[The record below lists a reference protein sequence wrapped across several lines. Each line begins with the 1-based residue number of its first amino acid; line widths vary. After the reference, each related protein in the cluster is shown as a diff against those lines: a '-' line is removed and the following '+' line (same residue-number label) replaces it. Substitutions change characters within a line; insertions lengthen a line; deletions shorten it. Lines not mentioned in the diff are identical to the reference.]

1 MAIDNFIPEVWAA
14 GVTTAFTKDQ
24 VVIPTLTT
32 TYSGDARKGNTVNI
46 IGATTPTIVD
56 YKAAGRTVDA
66 EALNDTTVALLIDQE
81 KAFSVYVDDVDAV
94 QAAGTFDA
102 WVASAGRALGE
113 DAEKA
118 VLAGMI
124 SGAGNNLNTGAGAVV
139 IDSGDKALAA
149 LRAIRTQLTKNKV
162 PAADRFVAV
171 NPAFADL
178 IVAGLG
184 TSVSGLGAEELRNG
198 MVGRVYGMTI
208 LETPLF
214 AEATK
219 PVAVGYHGATVAFV
233 SQIDK
238 VESLRATDRFA
249 DIVRGLNVYG
259 TKVVQ
264 APGVV
269 KYLGA

>member
-24 VVIPTLTT
+24 VVIPTLTA
-32 TYSGDARKGNTVNI
+32 TYSGDARKGNTVHI
-46 IGATTPTIVD
+46 IGATTPTITD
-56 YKAAGRTVDA
+56 YKTAGRTISA
-66 EALNDTTVALLIDQE
+66 EALADTEVTLLIDQE

-124 SGAGNNLNTGAGAVV
+124 SGAGTNLNTGGSAVV
-139 IDSGDKALAA
+139 VDTADEAMAA

-162 PAADRFVAV
+162 PAADRYVAV
-171 NPAFADL
+171 NPAMADL

-184 TSVSGLGAEELRNG
+184 TNASGLGEGELRNG
-198 MVGRVYGMTI
+198 VVGRLYGMTI

-219 PVAVGYHGATVAFV
+219 PVAVGYHAATVAFV

-238 VESLRATDRFA
+238 VESLRAQDRFA

>member
-14 GVTTAFTKDQ
+14 GVTTAYTKDQ
-24 VVIPTLTT
+24 VVIPTLNT
-32 TYSGDARKGNTVNI
+32 TYSGDARKGNTVHI

-56 YKAAGRTVDA
+56 YKTAGRTVSA
-66 EALNDTTVALLIDQE
+66 EALNDTTIALLIDQE

-102 WVASAGRALGE
+102 WVAAAGRALGE

-118 VLAGMI
+118 VIAGLI
-124 SGAGNNLNTGAGAVV
+124 SGAGNNLNTGAGAVTV
-139 IDSGDKALAA
+139 DSGDKALAA

-162 PAADRFVAV
+162 PAMDRYVAV

-184 TSVSGLGAEELRNG
+184 TNASGLGGGELRNG
-198 MVGRVYGMTI
+198 VVGQLYGMTI

-219 PVAVGYHGATVAFV
+219 PVAVGYHAAAAAFV

-238 VESLRATDRFA
+238 VESLRASDRFA

-259 TKVVQ
+259 TKVVNGT
-264 APGVV
+264 GVV
-269 KYLGA
+269 KYLSA